1 MFLMPRYD
9 RKEHLK
15 EIHSK
20 RKALTT
26 EKVKQA
32 INKLMKS
39 NNAINFNSVAIE
51 AGVSKATLYNNKD
64 IREQISTL
72 RSTTPLAYNKQ
83 QAKLNLND
91 NNKDAVIDSLRRRI
105 KKLEEENKELRN
117 NLKVAYSDYYKNV

>member
-1 MFLMPRYD
+1 MPRYD

-20 RKALTT
+20 RRALTT
-26 EKVKQA
+26 EKGKQA

-72 RSTTPLAYNKQ
+72 KSTTPLVYNKK
-83 QAKLNLND
+83 QAKSDLND

>member
-1 MFLMPRYD
+1 MPRYD

-83 QAKLNLND
+83 QAKLDLND

>member
-1 MFLMPRYD
+1 MPRYD

-20 RKALTT
+20 RRALTT

-72 RSTTPLAYNKQ
+72 RSTTPLVYNKK
-83 QAKLNLND
+83 QAKSDLND
-91 NNKDAVIDSLRRRI
+91 NNKDAVIDSLRRRR

>member
-1 MFLMPRYD
+1 MPRYD

-20 RKALTT
+20 RRTLTT
-26 EKVKQA
+26 EKVEQA
-32 INKLMKS
+32 IKKLMKS

-72 RSTTPLAYNKQ
+72 RSTTPLAYNKK
-83 QAKLNLND
+83 QAKSDLND

>member
-1 MFLMPRYD
+1 MPRYD

-20 RKALTT
+20 RRALTT
-26 EKVKQA
+26 EKVEQA
-32 INKLMKS
+32 IKKLMKS

-72 RSTTPLAYNKQ
+72 RSTTPLAYNKK
-83 QAKLNLND
+83 QAKSDLND

>member
-1 MFLMPRYD
+1 MPRYD

-32 INKLMKS
+32 IKKLMKS

-83 QAKLNLND
+83 QANSDLND
-91 NNKDAVIDSLRRRI
+91 NNKDAVIHSLRRRI

>member
-83 QAKLNLND
+83 QAKLDLND

>member
-1 MFLMPRYD
+1 MPRYD

-32 INKLMKS
+32 IKKLMKS

-83 QAKLNLND
+83 QAKFDLND

>member
-1 MFLMPRYD
+1 MPRYD

-32 INKLMKS
+32 IKKLMKS

-83 QAKLNLND
+83 QAKSDLND

>member
-1 MFLMPRYD
+1 MPRYD

>member
-1 MFLMPRYD
+1 MPKYD

-20 RKALTT
+20 RRALTT
-26 EKVKQA
+26 EKVEQA
-32 INKLMKS
+32 IKKLMKS
-39 NNAINFNSVAIE
+39 NNTINFNSVAIE

-72 RSTTPLAYNKQ
+72 RSTTPLAYNKK
-83 QAKLNLND
+83 QAKSDLND
-91 NNKDAVIDSLRRRI
+91 NNKDAVIDSLRRRV

-117 NLKVAYSDYYKNV
+117 NLKVAYSDFYKNV